1 MNNTSLNNLL
11 GMDQEQELALDM
23 VEVQVQEL
31 VLDMAEEQECS

>member
-1 MNNTSLNNLL
+1 
-11 GMDQEQELALDM
+11 MDQEQELALDM